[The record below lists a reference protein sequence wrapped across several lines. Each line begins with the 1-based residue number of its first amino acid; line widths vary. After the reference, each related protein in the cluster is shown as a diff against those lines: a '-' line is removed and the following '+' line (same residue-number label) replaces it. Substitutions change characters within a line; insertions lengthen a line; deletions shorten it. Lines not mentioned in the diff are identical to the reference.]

1 MYSDTI
7 SENGSD
13 VQPKTS
19 RELAAL
25 VTRNVDFLRETVR
38 LRMDAQLRPRLDPSD
53 IVQEVQIEAL
63 RRADEYLKNP
73 KLPPRLWLRQIAI
86 DRLGM
91 ARRRHLG
98 AQRRSVHR
106 EWVLPA
112 ESSLGLAATVSG
124 RTPSPSDDAARA
136 ETIQIIRDAID
147 RLAALDRE
155 IVFLLAIEGLS
166 STEAAG
172 ILDIRADAAR
182 QRYGRALRRLR
193 THLSDIG
200 LGGEQ
205 P

>member
-91 ARRRHLG
+91 ARRPPPGSTTTLRPPRMG
-98 AQRRSVHR
+98 
-106 EWVLPA
+106 PA
-112 ESSLGLAATVSG
+112 G
-124 RTPSPSDDAARA
+124 RVVARA
-136 ETIQIIRDAID
+136 RRD
-147 RLAALDRE
+147 
-155 IVFLLAIEGLS
+155 G
-166 STEAAG
+166 
-172 ILDIRADAAR
+172 
-182 QRYGRALRRLR
+182 QRSHSL
-193 THLSDIG
+193 
-200 LGGEQ
+200 
-205 P
+205 PK